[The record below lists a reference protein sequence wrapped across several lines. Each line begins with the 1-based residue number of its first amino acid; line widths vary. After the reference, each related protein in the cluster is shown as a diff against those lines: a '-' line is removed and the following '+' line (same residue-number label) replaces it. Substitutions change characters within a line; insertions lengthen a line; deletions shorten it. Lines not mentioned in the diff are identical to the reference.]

1 MLYVCVCMLY
11 VYNYV
16 CMLYMYICRILH
28 MTCDCTKNVDMQS
41 YHPNQPLGL
50 FLRGLF
56 FRYNFFFHCLYST
69 CCFTC
74 IHEISHV
81 VNTLK
86 SKRYEEGNIYKSEIK
101 KKCIE

>member
-1 MLYVCVCMLY
+1 
-11 VYNYV
+11 
-16 CMLYMYICRILH
+16 MYICRILH

-41 YHPNQPLGL
+41 YHLSQPLGL
-50 FLRGLF
+50 FLRGTVCSNF
-56 FRYNFFFHCLYST
+56 FRSQKIFHCLHST

-86 SKRYEEGNIYKSEIK
+86 SQRYEEGRDKDNNEYL
-101 KKCIE
+101 